1 LSLSTE
7 LIVPS
12 REFIFTFG
20 GGVGR
25 MFIMLSQMNSYE
37 FSKTNLVFQQLT
49 WMRNK
54 LLGLKKK
61 VADRIVSF
69 EIIQGLS

>member
-1 LSLSTE
+1 
-7 LIVPS
+7 
-12 REFIFTFG
+12 
-20 GGVGR
+20 
-25 MFIMLSQMNSYE
+25 MFIMLSQMTSYE
-37 FSKTNLVFQQLT
+37 FSKRNQVFLQLT

-54 LLGLKKK
+54 SIGLKKK